1 MYPNINYVQ
10 QRYHCEN
17 YEVLEYRKKI
27 PGPLIDRIDIFT
39 AVNFLPYNKI
49 ANGKNSEKSTI
60 IKRRVEAAR
69 DIQEKRFSTEKV
81 HCNAEMSQKLIK
93 RYCHLDKKTSK
104 IMELM
109 YNKFK
114 LSTRAYSRILKV
126 ARTIADLDESQNIL
140 DKHII
145 EAMQYRKFIDE
156 RIV

>member
-1 MYPNINYVQ
+1 MQSMKMLSISVW
-10 QRYHCEN
+10 
-17 YEVLEYRKKI
+17 
-27 PGPLIDRIDIFT
+27 PLLDRIDIFT

-49 ANGKNSEKSTI
+49 VSEKNSEKSNV
-60 IKRRVEAAR
+60 IKKRVEQAR
-69 DIQEKRFSTEKV
+69 DIQGKRFSAEKI

-93 RYCHLDKKTSK
+93 KHCHLDKKAGG

-109 YNKFK
+109 YNKFN

-126 ARTIADLDESQNIL
+126 ARTIADLDASENIL